1 MIAAV
6 EISKDRRL
14 AAVVSIGSATLVFVV
29 LHFLTYRIPMPPLP
43 EQLKYQNMEAEFIE
57 LTPESLP
64 ETATAG
70 GGGGGEQVNA
80 PKSDHFEEQMQEVV
94 QTNNSNFSHPSGKSN
109 HTNTNHP
116 TNNGPSTKNP
126 DVSNPFDNDG
136 GSGGGSGGGNGGG
149 IGKDDGP
156 TSGGGHGSG
165 TGAGQRS
172 LIHSPNADDINS
184 DEDCK
189 ITYKVQIAADGSV
202 ISARVVYGGGTTT
215 SNINLI
221 NKGAALI
228 KSQARYT
235 AAKGSAIVEKVF
247 VLRLQPQ

>member
-14 AAVVSIGSATLVFVV
+14 AALVSIGSATLVFVV

-43 EQLKYQNMEAEFIE
+43 EQLKYQDMEAEFIE

-64 ETATAG
+64 ETAAAG
-70 GGGGGEQVNA
+70 GGGGGDEVNA

-94 QTNNSNFSHPSGKSN
+94 QTNNSNYSHSSGKSN
-109 HTNTNHP
+109 HTNTNHS
-116 TNNGPSTKNP
+116 TNNGASTQNP
-126 DVSNPFDNDG
+126 DDNPFNNDG
-136 GSGGGSGGGNGGG
+136 GSGDGSGGGNVGG
-149 IGKDDGP
+149 IGKDNGN
-156 TSGGGHGSG
+156 TSGPGKGGG
-165 TGAGQRS
+165 TGAGSRK
-172 LIHSPNADDINS
+172 LIRTPNADDINS

-189 ITYKVQIAADGSV
+189 ITYRVQIAADGSV
-202 ISARVVYGGGTTT
+202 ISAKVVYGGGTTT
-215 SNINLI
+215 SNTSLI

-228 KSQARYT
+228 KAQARYT
-235 AAKGSAIVEKVF
+235 AAQGSAIVEKEF